1 VDVVCRR
8 LGYSEYGDPTKV
20 VQLLEEPIKCEL
32 GPGQVLAKYLECPVN
47 PADVNVVQGTYP
59 LRPPLPATVGGEGV
73 AEIVA
78 TGPGC
83 SLEPGSWVL
92 PNIPM
97 VGTWRSHVVNHED
110 QWLQIR
116 NDIPVTVAATIMINP
131 CTAYR
136 MLLDFVELAPG
147 DWVVQNGAN
156 SAVGQAV
163 IQIAKT
169 MGVKTVNVVRDR
181 EDIAGLKS
189 QLESM
194 GADLVLTEEE
204 MRSTKV
210 WKSGELPKPKLGLN
224 CVGGASGLELCKAL
238 ATRGVH
244 VTYGGMSRKPVT
256 AATSHMIFKD
266 LELRGFWM
274 GKWNERQG
282 KSEATSHMI
291 FKDLELRGFWMGKW
305 NERQGKS
312 EARLS
317 MMEALGQLA
326 KDGTLLAPTHK
337 HIDFSD
343 YKEALG
349 NTLAGFLPAKY
360 IFKVEDS

>member
-1 VDVVCRR
+1 LVMTTLFRKVGRASGGSIRQYTVDVVCRR

-20 VQLLEEPIKCEL
+20 VQLLEEPLRCEL
-32 GPGQVLAKYLECPVN
+32 ASGQVLAKYLECPVN
-47 PADVNVVQGTYP
+47 PADINVVQGTYP

-83 SLEPGSWVL
+83 SLQPGSWVL

-97 VGTWRSHVVNHED
+97 TGTWRSHVVNHED
-110 QWLQIR
+110 AWLPIR

-136 MLLDFVELAPG
+136 MLLDFVDLAPG

-169 MGVKTVNVVRDR
+169 MGVKTANVVRDR
-181 EDIAGLKS
+181 EDMAGLRS

-204 MRSTKV
+204 MRATKV

-238 ATRGVH
+238 ADRGVH

-274 GKWNERQG
+274 GQWNQRQG
-282 KSEATSHMI
+282 M
-291 FKDLELRGFWMGKW
+291 
-305 NERQGKS
+305 S
-312 EARLS
+312 EARVS

-326 KDGTLLAPTHK
+326 KDGSLLAPTHK
-337 HIDFSD
+337 HIGFSD

-349 NTLAGFLPAKY
+349 KSLAGFLPAKY
-360 IFKVEDS
+360 IFKVDQ